1 MPESPDRAEARLQ
14 FVHRHCGDAARVEPA
29 SSDASFRS
37 YWRVQGA
44 AGGSRILMD
53 APPPQED
60 VRPWLDVARRLR
72 AAGVHA
78 PTVHAQDVELGF
90 LLLEDLGERLYLA
103 ALTDATVGRLYGDAL
118 EALWRMQRG
127 GATHGLSDYDE
138 TRLVAEMALMP
149 TWFLH
154 RHLGADPDG
163 FDHKA
168 IDDAFARLAGNAL
181 DQPQVF
187 VHRDFHSRNLLVTG
201 QDNPGV
207 IDFQD
212 AVRGPITYDLVS
224 LLRDCYVAWPAQRVD
239 AWVEQYRQRL
249 VEGGATDADPRR
261 FRRWFDLMGLQRHL
275 KVLGIFCRLWYRD
288 GKSGYLGDLPLVWRY
303 CLDVMDQYPE
313 FAELREQMAGAIGR
327 RDLTR
332 PASSPPQSP
341 SP

>member
-1 MPESPDRAEARLQ
+1 MSDSSDRAALRLQ
-14 FVHRHCGDAARVEPA
+14 FVQRHCGATARLEPA

-37 YWRVQGA
+37 YWRVLGA
-44 AGGSRILMD
+44 PGGSRILMD

-78 PTVHAQDVELGF
+78 PAVHAEDAGHGF

-103 ALTDATVGRLYGDAL
+103 ALNEATVGRLYGDAL

-127 GATHGLSDYDE
+127 GATQGLPDYDE
-138 TRLVAEMALMP
+138 QRLVDEMALMSD
-149 TWFLH
+149 WFLA
-154 RHLGADPDG
+154 RHLGADPG
-163 FDHKA
+163 EHGRQVMA
-168 IDDAFARLAGNAL
+168 AAFARLAGSAL
-181 DQPQVF
+181 EQPQVF
-187 VHRDFHSRNLLVTG
+187 VHRDYHSRNLLVTG
-201 QDNPGV
+201 QDSPGV

-288 GKSGYLGDLPLVWRY
+288 GKSGYLADLPLVWRY
-303 CLDVMDQYPE
+303 CNEVMDQYPE
-313 FAELREQMAGAIGR
+313 FGELQELLVAAIGR
-327 RDLTR
+327 RDLAR
-332 PASSPPQSP
+332 ADGAP
-341 SP
+341 

>member
-1 MPESPDRAEARLQ
+1 MPESSDRAAARRQ
-14 FVHRHCGDAARVEPA
+14 FISRHCGESARVEPA
-29 SSDASFRS
+29 SSDASFRT
-37 YWRVQGA
+37 YWRVLA
-44 AGGSRILMD
+44 VPGGSRIVMD
-53 APPPQED
+53 APPPHED

-78 PTVHAQDVELGF
+78 PAVHGQDVEQGF
-90 LLLEDLGERLYLA
+90 LLLEDLGERLYLP

-127 GATHGLSDYDE
+127 GATHGLPDYDE
-138 TRLVAEMALMP
+138 PRLLAEMALMP
-149 TWFLH
+149 EWFLQ
-154 RHLGADPDG
+154 RHLGAGPGADG
-163 FDHKA
+163 IGVVEA
-168 IDDAFARLAGNAL
+168 AFLRLADNAL
-181 DQPQVF
+181 EQPQVF

-201 QDNPGV
+201 QDSPGV
-207 IDFQD
+207 VDFQD

-249 VEGGATDADPRR
+249 VEAGATDADPRR

-288 GKSGYLGDLPLVWRY
+288 GKAGYLADLPLVWRY
-303 CLDVMDQYPE
+303 CTEVMDQYPE
-313 FAELREQMAGAIGR
+313 FAELRELMTGAIGR

-332 PASSPPQSP
+332 PAPPP
-341 SP
+341 